1 MSVDTLR
8 KSLNDVRNT
17 FSYRLEKALFNV
29 AERICYLL
37 DVREMTRTDL
47 AEKMNVS
54 PAYVTKILRGNP
66 NLTIKSLLKLSDAL
80 EHDISIQFVPKKTMV
95 HSVSSY
101 VPVTAVGRRFV
112 IVSKSAN
119 AQATQS
125 EAQNDFAD
133 AD

>member
-1 MSVDTLR
+1 MSVNTLR

-29 AERICYLL
+29 AERICHLL

-80 EHDISIQFVPKKTMV
+80 EHDISIQFVPKNTMV
-95 HSVSSY
+95 HSISSY

-133 AD
+133 AA

>member
-133 AD
+133 AA